1 MSKHLVFVYGSLRRG
16 NPHPM
21 SVRFPESK
29 FIAEAKTRGSLYDLG
44 DYPGMQTRE
53 SVSLVTGEV
62 YEVDDATL
70 DEMDEFETSSH
81 YLRKQIEIFTGAD
94 QKTGWVYE
102 PDPKHYD
109 FETLISSGDWIE
121 YSRAKSANDQLSESS

>member
-1 MSKHLVFVYGSLRRG
+1 VYGSLRRG

-21 SVRFPESK
+21 SVRFPEAK
-29 FIAEAKTRGSLYDLG
+29 FVAEAKVTGTLYDLG
-44 DYPGMQTRE
+44 AYPGMQT
-53 SVSLVTGEV
+53 SQSISLVTGEV

-81 YLRKQIEIFTGAD
+81 YLRKQIEIFLGAAR
-94 QKTGWVYE
+94 KTGWVYE

-121 YSRAKSANDQLSESS
+121 YSRAKLSTERAEHSPARRDD

>member
-1 MSKHLVFVYGSLRRG
+1 
-16 NPHPM
+16 M

>member
-29 FIAEAKTRGSLYDLG
+29 FVAEAKARGTLYDLG
-44 DYPGMQTRE
+44 AFTGMQT
-53 SVSLVTGEV
+53 SGSISLVTGEA

-70 DEMDEFETSSH
+70 EQMDEFENSSH
-81 YLRKQIEIFTGAD
+81 YLRKQIEIFLGAAR
-94 QKTGWVYE
+94 QMGWVYE

-109 FETLISSGDWIE
+109 FETPISSGDWIE
-121 YSRAKSANDQLSESS
+121 YSRAKSS

>member
-29 FIAEAKTRGSLYDLG
+29 FVAEAKASGTLYDLG
-44 DYPGMQTRE
+44 AYPGMQTNE
-53 SVSLVTGEV
+53 SSSLITGEV

-70 DEMDEFETSSH
+70 GEMDEFETSSH

-102 PDPKHYD
+102 PDPRHYD

-121 YSRAKSANDQLSESS
+121 YSRAKSAKESSR

>member
-1 MSKHLVFVYGSLRRG
+1 
-16 NPHPM
+16 M

-29 FIAEAKTRGSLYDLG
+29 FVAEAKASGTLYDLG
-44 DYPGMQTRE
+44 AYPGMQTNE
-53 SVSLVTGEV
+53 SSSLITGEV

-70 DEMDEFETSSH
+70 GEMDEFETSSH

-102 PDPKHYD
+102 PDPRHYD

-121 YSRAKSANDQLSESS
+121 YSRAKSAEE